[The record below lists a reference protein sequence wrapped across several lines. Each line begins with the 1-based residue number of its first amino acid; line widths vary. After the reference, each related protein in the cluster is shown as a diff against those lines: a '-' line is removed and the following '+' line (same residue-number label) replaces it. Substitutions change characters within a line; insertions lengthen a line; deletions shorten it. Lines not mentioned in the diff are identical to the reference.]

1 MDIEMDDHI
10 VQIIRR
16 FGLGRIFFYSY
27 SKSSIIIFSSY
38 VVYYMIIYNY
48 QFNYLSLLI
57 YLLPMLCSI
66 YMIIFFLRKTREILT
81 IYQRKKFLNSI
92 FSSRVEII
100 IGSKKRKLGISSF
113 YLLNLLWLIWC
124 LMIYREQV
132 RLNNLTLFLSFIFSL
147 FSLLYNFVL
156 FLNVYVNFFKL
167 REAQY
172 GK

>member
-1 MDIEMDDHI
+1 MDNHI

-27 SKSSIIIFSSY
+27 SRSSIIIFSSY
-38 VVYYMIIYNY
+38 VVYYIIYNY

-147 FSLLYNFVL
+147 FFLLYNFVL

>member
-1 MDIEMDDHI
+1 MNDHI

-38 VVYYMIIYNY
+38 VVYYIIYNY

-100 IGSKKRKLGISSF
+100 IGSEKKRLGIGSF
-113 YLLNLLWLIWC
+113 YLLNLLWIIWC

-132 RLNNLTLFLSFIFSL
+132 RLNNLTLFLSLIFSL
-147 FSLLYNFVL
+147 FFLLYNFVL

>member
-38 VVYYMIIYNY
+38 VVYYIIYNY

-113 YLLNLLWLIWC
+113 YLLNLVWLIWC

>member
-1 MDIEMDDHI
+1 MDIEMNDHI

-38 VVYYMIIYNY
+38 VVYYIIYNY

-100 IGSKKRKLGISSF
+100 IDSKKRKLGISSF

-147 FSLLYNFVL
+147 FFLLYNFVL

>member
-1 MDIEMDDHI
+1 MDIEMNDHI

-38 VVYYMIIYNY
+38 VVYYIIYNY

>member
-1 MDIEMDDHI
+1 MDIEMDNHI

-38 VVYYMIIYNY
+38 VVYYIIYNY

-92 FSSRVEII
+92 FSFGVEII

-147 FSLLYNFVL
+147 FFLLYNFVL

>member
-1 MDIEMDDHI
+1 MDNHI

-38 VVYYMIIYNY
+38 VVYYIIYNY

-92 FSSRVEII
+92 FSSGVEII

-113 YLLNLLWLIWC
+113 YLLNLLWLIWY

-147 FSLLYNFVL
+147 FFLLYNFVL

>member
-1 MDIEMDDHI
+1 MDIEMNDHI

-38 VVYYMIIYNY
+38 VFYYIIYNY

-147 FSLLYNFVL
+147 FFLLYNFVL

>member
-1 MDIEMDDHI
+1 MDIEMNDHI

-38 VVYYMIIYNY
+38 VVYYIIYNY

-57 YLLPMLCSI
+57 YLLPMLCII

-147 FSLLYNFVL
+147 FFLLYNFVL

>member
-1 MDIEMDDHI
+1 MDIEMNDHI

-38 VVYYMIIYNY
+38 VVYYIIYNY

-57 YLLPMLCSI
+57 YLLQMLCSI

-147 FSLLYNFVL
+147 FFLLYNFVL

-167 REAQY
+167 REA
-172 GK
+172 

>member
-1 MDIEMDDHI
+1 MDIEMNDHI

-38 VVYYMIIYNY
+38 VVYYIIYNY

-92 FSSRVEII
+92 FSSKVEII

-147 FSLLYNFVL
+147 FFLLYNFVL

-167 REAQY
+167 REA
-172 GK
+172 

>member
-1 MDIEMDDHI
+1 MDNHI

-38 VVYYMIIYNY
+38 VVYYIIYNY

-147 FSLLYNFVL
+147 FFLLYNFVL

-172 GK
+172 RK

>member
-1 MDIEMDDHI
+1 MNDHI

-38 VVYYMIIYNY
+38 VVYYIIYNY

-100 IGSKKRKLGISSF
+100 IGSKKVGYKQFLFTKFIMA
-113 YLLNLLWLIWC
+113 YLVPYDL
-124 LMIYREQV
+124 
-132 RLNNLTLFLSFIFSL
+132 
-147 FSLLYNFVL
+147 
-156 FLNVYVNFFKL
+156 
-167 REAQY
+167 
-172 GK
+172 

>member
-1 MDIEMDDHI
+1 MDIEMDNHI

-38 VVYYMIIYNY
+38 VVYYIIYNY

-92 FSSRVEII
+92 FSSGVEII

-113 YLLNLLWLIWC
+113 YLLNLLWFIWC

-147 FSLLYNFVL
+147 FFLLYNFVL

>member
-1 MDIEMDDHI
+1 MDIEMDNHI

-38 VVYYMIIYNY
+38 VVYYIIYNY

-92 FSSRVEII
+92 FSSGVEII
-100 IGSKKRKLGISSF
+100 IGSKKRKLDISSF
-113 YLLNLLWLIWC
+113 YLLNLVWLIWC

-147 FSLLYNFVL
+147 FFLLYNFVL

-172 GK
+172 RK

>member
-1 MDIEMDDHI
+1 MDIEMNDHI

-38 VVYYMIIYNY
+38 VVYYIIYNY

-147 FSLLYNFVL
+147 FFLLYNFVL

-167 REAQY
+167 REA
-172 GK
+172 

>member
-1 MDIEMDDHI
+1 MDIEMNDHI

-27 SKSSIIIFSSY
+27 SKSSIIIFSLY
-38 VVYYMIIYNY
+38 VVYYIIYNY

-147 FSLLYNFVL
+147 FFLLYNFVL

-167 REAQY
+167 REA
-172 GK
+172 

>member
-1 MDIEMDDHI
+1 MDDHI

-38 VVYYMIIYNY
+38 VVYYIIYNY

-66 YMIIFFLRKTREILT
+66 YMIIFFLRKTSEILT

-147 FSLLYNFVL
+147 FFLLYNFVL

>member
-1 MDIEMDDHI
+1 MNIEMNDHI

-38 VVYYMIIYNY
+38 VVYYIIYNY

-147 FSLLYNFVL
+147 FFLLYNFVL

-167 REAQY
+167 REA
-172 GK
+172 

>member
-1 MDIEMDDHI
+1 MDIEMNDHI

-38 VVYYMIIYNY
+38 VVYYIIYNY

-132 RLNNLTLFLSFIFSL
+132 RLNNLTPFLSFIFSL
-147 FSLLYNFVL
+147 FFLLYNFVL

-167 REAQY
+167 REA
-172 GK
+172 

>member
-1 MDIEMDDHI
+1 MDIEMNDHI

-38 VVYYMIIYNY
+38 VVYYIIYNY

-57 YLLPMLCSI
+57 YLLLMLCSI

-147 FSLLYNFVL
+147 FFLLYNFVL

>member
-1 MDIEMDDHI
+1 MDIEMNDHI

-38 VVYYMIIYNY
+38 VVYYIIYNY

-132 RLNNLTLFLSFIFSL
+132 RLNNLTLFLSFIFLL
-147 FSLLYNFVL
+147 FFLLYNFVL

>member
-1 MDIEMDDHI
+1 MDIEMNDHI

-38 VVYYMIIYNY
+38 VVYYIIYNY

-147 FSLLYNFVL
+147 FFLLYNFFL

-167 REAQY
+167 REA
-172 GK
+172 

>member
-1 MDIEMDDHI
+1 MDIEMNDHI
-10 VQIIRR
+10 AQIIRR

-38 VVYYMIIYNY
+38 VVYYIIYNY

-147 FSLLYNFVL
+147 FFLLYNFVL

-167 REAQY
+167 REA
-172 GK
+172 

>member
-1 MDIEMDDHI
+1 MDIEMDNHI

-38 VVYYMIIYNY
+38 IVYYIIYNY

-147 FSLLYNFVL
+147 FFLLYNFVL

-172 GK
+172 RK

>member
-1 MDIEMDDHI
+1 MDNHI

-38 VVYYMIIYNY
+38 VVYYIIYNY

-66 YMIIFFLRKTREILT
+66 YMIIFFKKTREILT

-92 FSSRVEII
+92 FSSGVEII

-147 FSLLYNFVL
+147 FFLLYNFVL

>member
-1 MDIEMDDHI
+1 MDIEMDNHI

-38 VVYYMIIYNY
+38 VVYYIIYNY

-147 FSLLYNFVL
+147 FFLLYNFVL

-172 GK
+172 RK

>member
-1 MDIEMDDHI
+1 MDIEMNDHI

-38 VVYYMIIYNY
+38 VVYYIIYNY

-92 FSSRVEII
+92 FSSKVEII

-147 FSLLYNFVL
+147 FFLLYNFVL

>member
-1 MDIEMDDHI
+1 MDIEMNDHI

-38 VVYYMIIYNY
+38 VVYYIIYNY

-147 FSLLYNFVL
+147 FFYYIIL
-156 FLNVYVNFFKL
+156 FYF
-167 REAQY
+167 
-172 GK
+172 

>member
-1 MDIEMDDHI
+1 MDIEMDNHI

-38 VVYYMIIYNY
+38 VVYYIIYNY

-147 FSLLYNFVL
+147 FFLLYNFVL

-167 REAQY
+167 REVQY

>member
-1 MDIEMDDHI
+1 MDDHI

>member
-1 MDIEMDDHI
+1 MDNHI

-38 VVYYMIIYNY
+38 VVYYIIYNY

-100 IGSKKRKLGISSF
+100 IDSKKRKLGISSF

-147 FSLLYNFVL
+147 FFLLYNFVL

-167 REAQY
+167 REVQY

>member
-1 MDIEMDDHI
+1 MDIEMDNHI

-38 VVYYMIIYNY
+38 VVYYIIYNY

-147 FSLLYNFVL
+147 FFLLYNFVL

>member
-1 MDIEMDDHI
+1 MNDHI

-38 VVYYMIIYNY
+38 VVYYIIYNY

-132 RLNNLTLFLSFIFSL
+132 RLNNLTFFLSFIFSL
-147 FSLLYNFVL
+147 FFLLYNFVL

>member
-1 MDIEMDDHI
+1 MDDHI

-38 VVYYMIIYNY
+38 VVYYIIYNY

-92 FSSRVEII
+92 FSFRVEII

-147 FSLLYNFVL
+147 FFLLYNFVL

>member
-1 MDIEMDDHI
+1 MDIEMDNHI

-27 SKSSIIIFSSY
+27 SKSSVIIFSSY
-38 VVYYMIIYNY
+38 VVYYIIYNY

-66 YMIIFFLRKTREILT
+66 CMIIFFLRKTREILT

>member
-38 VVYYMIIYNY
+38 VVYYIIYNY

-147 FSLLYNFVL
+147 FFLLYNFVL

-172 GK
+172 RK